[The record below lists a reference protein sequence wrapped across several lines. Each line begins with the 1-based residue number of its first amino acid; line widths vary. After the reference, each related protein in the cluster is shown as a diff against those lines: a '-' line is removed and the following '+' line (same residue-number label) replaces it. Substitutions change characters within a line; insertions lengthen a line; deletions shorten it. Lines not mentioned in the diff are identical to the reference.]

1 MRRLV
6 ERFYQ
11 LMDELPE
18 ARAIRSMHP
27 PDLGPSKEKLF
38 QFLSGWLGGPPLY
51 AERYGPPRLQQK
63 HLPFP
68 IDAAARDAWMA
79 CMNRALEEQ
88 VSDAELRARLAAS
101 LFKTADFL
109 RNQLEGGHDHDQ
121 RNRPPASTPKAPDLS
136 GFQGRNQSLFGFR
149 ARSP

>member
-1 MRRLV
+1 MGGEDAVRRLV

-18 ARAIRSMHP
+18 ARAIRTLHP
-27 PDLGPSKEKLF
+27 EDLGPAKEKLF

-51 AERYGPPRLQQK
+51 TERHGPPRLRQK

-79 CMNRALEEQ
+79 CMSRALEEQ
-88 VSDAELRARLAAS
+88 VQEPELRAQLTAAF
-101 LFKTADFL
+101 FKTADFL
-109 RNQLEGGHDHDQ
+109 RNQ
-121 RNRPPASTPKAPDLS
+121 P
-136 GFQGRNQSLFGFR
+136 
-149 ARSP
+149 